1 MSETRLMYND
11 EDITLDV
18 ILKIEHT
25 CRLIA
30 AAQQITFDE
39 AYERFVNTATYEAL
53 QKPHTLM
60 WAESAEYIVDRYFDE
75 RDPARLSQQT

>member
-1 MSETRLMYND
+1 VSETRLVYNN

-18 ILKIEHT
+18 MMKIEHI

-30 AAQQITFDE
+30 AQQEIPFDE

-53 QKPHTLM
+53 QKPSTLM
-60 WAESAEYIVDRYFDE
+60 WAESAEYIVDCYVDE
-75 RDPARLSQQT
+75 LARIRR